1 MEKKYQVFVS
11 STYEDL
17 KVERAAAF
25 SCLLD
30 NNCIP
35 VGMEQ
40 FPASP
45 LSQWDY
51 ITKMIDI
58 SDYYLLIIAGRYGS
72 IDPTV
77 NMSYTEKE
85 FHYARDKKIPILAFL
100 HQSPES
106 ISFGKCEREESGQK
120 KLTDFRKTVEN
131 SGIHV
136 NYYTNEKDLQYKIGT
151 SITKTIKDCP
161 AIGWV
166 RADQIAE
173 IIMEN
178 NFKTSAQELQN
189 NQFVPNDNLSR
200 AASVTM
206 TSTPNLSK
214 EAKQLL
220 REACSDPNG
229 QILRVYT
236 LSGLSITTNQ
246 KEMVSDSSGRTTA
259 MWEAAVEEL
268 LNYRLVIALGNDA
281 FRLTKR
287 GYEHNDLLQKYNG
300 LIF

>member
-1 MEKKYQVFVS
+1 M
-11 STYEDL
+11 
-17 KVERAAAF
+17 KVERAAAI

-51 ITKMIDI
+51 ITKMIDT

-85 FHYARDKKIPILAFL
+85 FHYAREKEIPILAFL
-100 HQSPES
+100 HQDPES
-106 ISFGKCEREESGQK
+106 ISFGKSEREESSRK
-120 KLTDFRKTVEN
+120 KLMDFRKAVEN

-136 NYYTNEKDLQYKIGT
+136 NYYTNEKELQYKIGT

-173 IIMEN
+173 IIGED
-178 NFKTSAQELQN
+178 NFKTSAKESQN
-189 NQFVPNDNLSR
+189 NQFVPNDNYI
-200 AASVTM
+200 TM

-220 REACSDPNG
+220 GEACSDPNG